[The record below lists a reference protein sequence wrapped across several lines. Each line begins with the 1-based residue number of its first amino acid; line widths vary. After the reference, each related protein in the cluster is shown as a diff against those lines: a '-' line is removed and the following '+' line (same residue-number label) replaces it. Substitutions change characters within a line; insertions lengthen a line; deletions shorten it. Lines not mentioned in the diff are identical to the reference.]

1 MSVVK
6 IKKKTQ
12 PPVKQ
17 TGSSRG
23 MASGS
28 FTCSRS
34 FRGPT
39 QKSGLTTAHLKPTN
53 LPLKSWLCP
62 GQLRWLSGLAVTDSS
77 RSSHRH
83 RWLPPPLRS
92 TDVVHKNSEVAA
104 CGRARICLTIN
115 TEQVQGAAPAPVPGR
130 NQVQNEGDPAPFQL
144 VVVAEQGICNNST
157 RTLASLRRRR
167 AAEATLRLL
176 PARLRAFCKVG
187 SPSAQMTLI
196 SPLS

>member
-1 MSVVK
+1 
-6 IKKKTQ
+6 
-12 PPVKQ
+12 
-17 TGSSRG
+17 

-77 RSSHRH
+77 HSGHRY

-92 TDVVHKNSEVAA
+92 TDVVHKLQKWLRVDEHTSVLPSTLNRSRVPPQLPSQGGTRYRMKAIRRPSSSSSWQS
-104 CGRARICLTIN
+104 RASAT
-115 TEQVQGAAPAPVPGR
+115 VQ
-130 NQVQNEGDPAPFQL
+130 
-144 VVVAEQGICNNST
+144 
-157 RTLASLRRRR
+157 RT
-167 AAEATLRLL
+167 
-176 PARLRAFCKVG
+176 P
-187 SPSAQMTLI
+187 
-196 SPLS
+196 